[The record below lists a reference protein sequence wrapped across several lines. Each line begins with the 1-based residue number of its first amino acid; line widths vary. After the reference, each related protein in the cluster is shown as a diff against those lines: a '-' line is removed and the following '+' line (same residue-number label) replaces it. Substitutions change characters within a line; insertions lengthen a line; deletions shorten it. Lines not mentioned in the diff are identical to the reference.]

1 MSSKRSPRQ
10 KQQLP
15 SREKTGKCRL
25 RENQHTTSSKVR
37 RRVVRFRSTEQKPTF
52 QNHIKFV
59 LLSRREP
66 KHTETSVLQYKD
78 FINLRFPIC
87 RATRLFGRYNIFRQT
102 PSNSHQFRQIIN
114 HSHCSYKNSASEKEN
129 FCRNEYNV
137 TGLCNRSS
145 CPLANSQYAT
155 ILEDHGTLLK

>member
-1 MSSKRSPRQ
+1 MIDVVTAYTDAFIKFSNEWRIVVLVLGTQYGCSYV
-10 KQQLP
+10 
-15 SREKTGKCRL
+15 ECRL

-102 PSNSHQFRQIIN
+102 PSNSH
-114 HSHCSYKNSASEKEN
+114 
-129 FCRNEYNV
+129 
-137 TGLCNRSS
+137 
-145 CPLANSQYAT
+145 
-155 ILEDHGTLLK
+155 

>member
-1 MSSKRSPRQ
+1 MKAFNAYYTTTSTNTALVLQVVLGTYTDVAMSSKRSPRQ

-102 PSNSHQFRQIIN
+102 PSNSH
-114 HSHCSYKNSASEKEN
+114 
-129 FCRNEYNV
+129 
-137 TGLCNRSS
+137 
-145 CPLANSQYAT
+145 
-155 ILEDHGTLLK
+155 